1 MDEKIKEIDP
11 YLRNLLTFDGFLAL
25 FYQFCKEY
33 STQEKAYEAAER
45 IFQAYFCKRKYASF
59 ESFKNT
65 RNQKFKK
72 RKIIR

>member
-33 STQEKAYEAAER
+33 STQERAYEAAER
-45 IFQAYFCKRKYASF
+45 MFHAYFGKRNYANY
-59 ESFKNT
+59 ESFRQM
-65 RNQKFKK
+65 RNRHLKK
-72 RKIIR
+72 KCEKM